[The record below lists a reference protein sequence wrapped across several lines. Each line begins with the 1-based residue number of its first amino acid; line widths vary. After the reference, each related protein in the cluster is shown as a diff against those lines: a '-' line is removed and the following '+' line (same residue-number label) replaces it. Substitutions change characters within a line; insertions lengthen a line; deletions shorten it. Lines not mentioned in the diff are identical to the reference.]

1 MFWPIQWE
9 LFNHWCAFDS
19 FEYQSLTELTQRMIN
34 YTALETETESANHSC
49 MIVHAYTLEVRKFE
63 AHAKQTTNY
72 IRMRLTYFNVGC
84 WMKNVCLSSNVL
96 TSVFPFHGVECRT
109 REMFYRNAVALYCA
123 SYGTSTT
130 QTLCCLVTELRAW
143 TQLNSNQ
150 LFCSYFHCSWIYRR
164 RFWVRLLWQMQV
176 SQIFTALS
184 RLFRFCFDWS
194 SLRRMRTKIWK
205 RDLNKHIALMYCHE
219 CVQLCS
225 PASLNPFYL
234 WIRTPFPCLCVN
246 LKCTLYHYS
255 NVLFT
260 VLIRNTRI

>member
-9 LFNHWCAFDS
+9 LFNHWCAFES
-19 FEYQSLTELTQRMIN
+19 FEYQSLTELTQHMIN

-96 TSVFPFHGVECRT
+96 TSVFPFHGEECRT

-176 SQIFTALS
+176 SHIFTRVVETISVLLWLVFITS
-184 RLFRFCFDWS
+184 NENENMKERL
-194 SLRRMRTKIWK
+194 K
-205 RDLNKHIALMYCHE
+205 
-219 CVQLCS
+219 
-225 PASLNPFYL
+225 
-234 WIRTPFPCLCVN
+234 
-246 LKCTLYHYS
+246 
-255 NVLFT
+255 
-260 VLIRNTRI
+260 